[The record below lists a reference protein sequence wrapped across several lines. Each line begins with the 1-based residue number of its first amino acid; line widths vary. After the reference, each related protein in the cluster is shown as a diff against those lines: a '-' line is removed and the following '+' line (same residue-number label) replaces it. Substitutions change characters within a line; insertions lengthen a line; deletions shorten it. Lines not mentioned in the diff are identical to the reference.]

1 MFCYFDDHAIE
12 TAGTVLQRL
21 VKFALLA
28 MALIASEGAWA
39 APSALTPV
47 RIEVPGDKNLQ
58 FFTLWVALGAGYF
71 QQEGLEPK
79 ILVDATPRSAGQKLF
94 QGQADVALLPPP
106 MFLGMMA
113 EDKPIL
119 LFASLL
125 ANEPINLALRKSVAN
140 ARKFSPS
147 ASLGERLQAIK
158 GLRIG
163 LASEVGPRLRA
174 LFASAGMNADQDVQ
188 LVAIDGPDQ
197 VKAFVDGRIDVL
209 FAHTPYLE
217 TVLVQHDAV
226 LLVDTSGGEVPI
238 LADGQIHALGTTR
251 NLARSKPEM
260 MRAVTRAI
268 YRAQRL
274 IHSDAKGTV
283 EALLASG
290 AAGRDRRMVEAFVAV
305 YGPAVPRNPQIS
317 LEGVERDAAL
327 YPAHPR
333 APDFARVRASDY
345 IAPQFADQAVKP

>member
-1 MFCYFDDHAIE
+1 MRS
-12 TAGTVLQRL
+12 TSKRWGQVLRRL
-21 VKFALLA
+21 IAKFAIVA
-28 MALIASEGAWA
+28 MALIACDGAWA
-39 APSALTPV
+39 AASTLTPV

-71 QQEGLEPK
+71 HQEGLEPK
-79 ILVDATPRSAGQKLF
+79 ILVDATPRSAGQLLF

-125 ANEPINLALRKSVAN
+125 ANEPINLALRKSVAD
-140 ARKFSPS
+140 ARKLSTH
-147 ASLGERLQAIK
+147 ATLRERLQAIM

-163 LASEVGPRLRA
+163 LAGEVAPRLRA
-174 LFASAGMNADQDVQ
+174 LFASAGMNADRDVQ
-188 LVAIDGPDQ
+188 LVAIPGPDQ
-197 VKAFVDGRIDVL
+197 VQAFAQRKIDVL

-226 LLVDTSGGEVPI
+226 LLVDTSGGEVPV

-251 NLARSKPEM
+251 VLARAKPDM
-260 MRAVTRAI
+260 MAAVARAI
-268 YRAQRL
+268 YHAQRL

-283 EALLASG
+283 EAILASG
-290 AAGRDRRMVEAFVAV
+290 VAGTDRRMVEAFAAV
-305 YGPAVPRNPQIS
+305 YAPAVPRTPKVS
-317 LEGVERDAAL
+317 LEGIERDAAL

-333 APDFARVRASDY
+333 APDFARVKAADY
-345 IAPQFADQAVKP
+345 VAPQFAAQAVKP

>member
-1 MFCYFDDHAIE
+1 
-12 TAGTVLQRL
+12 
-21 VKFALLA
+21 
-28 MALIASEGAWA
+28 MALIASDGAWA
-39 APSALTPV
+39 ASSTRTPV

-79 ILVDATPRSAGQKLF
+79 ILVDATPRSAGQMLF

-125 ANEPINLALRKSVAN
+125 ANEPINLALRKSVGDARKLTAN
-140 ARKFSPS
+140 A
-147 ASLGERLQAIK
+147 SLRERLQAIR

-163 LASEVGPRLRA
+163 LAGEVAPRLRA
-174 LFASAGMNADQDVQ
+174 LFASAGMNADKDVQ
-188 LVAIDGPDQ
+188 FVTIAGPDQ
-197 VKAFVDGRIDVL
+197 VKAFADGRIDVL

-217 TVLVQHDAV
+217 TVLVQHGAV

-251 NLARSKPEM
+251 ALARSKPEM
-260 MRAVTRAI
+260 MVSVARAI
-268 YRAQRL
+268 YHAQRL
-274 IHSDAKGTV
+274 IHSNAKGTA
-283 EALLASG
+283 EAVLASG
-290 AAGRDRRMVEAFVAV
+290 AAGQDRRMVEAFVAV
-305 YGPAVPRNPQIS
+305 YGPAVPPDPKVS
-317 LEGVERDAAL
+317 LEGIERDATL

-333 APDFARVRASDY
+333 APDFTRVKAADY
-345 IAPQFADQAVKP
+345 VAPQFADQAVKP